1 MDVLEILTNEHGL
14 MRRYLEE
21 LAQAGHRMESGA
33 RPPREFFE
41 KAVEFARTFADRY
54 HHFKEEYLM
63 FVRMAQ
69 KRKGEIDA
77 QLEALRQQH
86 ERGRNLVAA
95 VAERL
100 DGYAKGDSVA
110 AAELRENLAA
120 YVTLLKHHMRTED
133 HVFYPMARRELD
145 ARDMEQLLE
154 EFENDRARTGER
166 MFENCH
172 KLVVDMAS
180 LLDQM

>member
-1 MDVLEILTNEHGL
+1 MDVLDILSNEHGL
-14 MRRYLEE
+14 IRRYLEE
-21 LAQAGHRMESGA
+21 VSLAAEKMESGA
-33 RPPREFFE
+33 QPPREFFD
-41 KAVEFARTFADRY
+41 KAIEFARAFADRY

-95 VAERL
+95 MAERL
-100 DGYAKGDSVA
+100 DGYAKGDPIA
-110 AAELRENLAA
+110 AAELLENLAGYA
-120 YVTLLKHHMRTED
+120 SLLKHHIHTED

-145 ARDMEQLLE
+145 AEDMARLLE

-166 MFENCH
+166 TFENSH
-172 KLVVDMAS
+172 KLVVDMGSILAH
-180 LLDQM
+180 M